1 MRQSHLP
8 DTDLF
13 SVTFVKFE
21 VVWKLFNFKQAVATK
36 EIQHLAKLS
45 PFRWKMLIKNRS
57 SRGKLLNQTSANQ
70 TCFKISINEIANK
83 RLFPT
88 FLKQQL
94 KEFNW
99 LRSMKNRMLFDRL
112 LLKRHICRAVPS
124 WDYTIAQFAINV
136 TLRWIFQII
145 SMLNSW
151 TKSYSCKRHLVA
163 NYLLRCQTNSCY
175 SNLICRN
182 SFWFLVSVI
191 VIYRGP
197 DHGSR
202 IKKKTD
208 IFHE

>member
-1 MRQSHLP
+1 
-8 DTDLF
+8 
-13 SVTFVKFE
+13 
-21 VVWKLFNFKQAVATK
+21 
-36 EIQHLAKLS
+36 
-45 PFRWKMLIKNRS
+45 
-57 SRGKLLNQTSANQ
+57 
-70 TCFKISINEIANK
+70 
-83 RLFPT
+83 
-88 FLKQQL
+88 
-94 KEFNW
+94 
-99 LRSMKNRMLFDRL
+99 MKNRVLFNRL

-197 DHGSR
+197 DHGSW
-202 IKKKTD
+202 IKNKEKDRPISRVKDKLNAQLEKETSENSRLRFNYNYSEGLSATIVSIGF
-208 IFHE
+208 IFLKSTRKERSLNCLDFQNYPIWKFAYKCFSRGVIQYCLDFFLNQNK

>member
-1 MRQSHLP
+1 
-8 DTDLF
+8 
-13 SVTFVKFE
+13 
-21 VVWKLFNFKQAVATK
+21 
-36 EIQHLAKLS
+36 
-45 PFRWKMLIKNRS
+45 ML
-57 SRGKLLNQTSANQ
+57 Q
-70 TCFKISINEIANK
+70 ISINEIANK

-112 LLKRHICRAVPS
+112 LLKRDICRAVPS
-124 WDYTIAQFAINV
+124 WDYTIAQFAINFG
-136 TLRWIFQII
+136 LRWIFQII

-151 TKSYSCKRHLVA
+151 TKRYSCKRHLVA